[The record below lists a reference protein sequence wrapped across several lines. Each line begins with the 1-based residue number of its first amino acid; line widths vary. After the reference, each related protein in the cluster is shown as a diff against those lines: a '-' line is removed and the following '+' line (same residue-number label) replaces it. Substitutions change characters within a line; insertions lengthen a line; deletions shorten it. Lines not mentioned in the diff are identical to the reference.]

1 MYGKGGKGEKG
12 GFGSLPVGSKPRPV
26 DKPKVAEEQ
35 EEEEEEGR
43 SSVGRTKRRPESGK
57 AVAEDAGSDSGD
69 LDPSTAT
76 KQKEPG
82 RSSKRTRSYLDEV
95 LAEKERKKQKKKS
108 KNKANPPDRK
118 D

>member
-1 MYGKGGKGEKG
+1 M
-12 GFGSLPVGSKPRPV
+12 GSKPPPV
-26 DKPKVAEEQ
+26 DKPKVAEAQ
-35 EEEEEEGR
+35 DEEGEGR
-43 SSVGRTKRRPESGK
+43 SSVGRTKRRPDFGK
-57 AVAEDAGSDSGD
+57 AVAEDAGSDGGD